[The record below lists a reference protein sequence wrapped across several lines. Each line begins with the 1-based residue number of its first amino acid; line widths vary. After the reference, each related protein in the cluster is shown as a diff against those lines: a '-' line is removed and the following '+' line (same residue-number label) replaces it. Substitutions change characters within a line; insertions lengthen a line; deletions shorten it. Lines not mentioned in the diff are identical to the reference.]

1 MSCEAWPRLRRPP
14 WTRAWS
20 AAPLPVALE
29 KKRRSG
35 TQETDVRGAADGRKN
50 FICVG
55 DAVSG
60 VNIAG
65 LHVLAAMCE
74 ARGLHP
80 VLYVTGVLS
89 PRADH
94 PAGKL
99 SALLPGAWAA
109 VPSRDTGRPHT
120 DGDVERDRSQPASQ
134 QYRAQQRIIPRSAP
148 VSPPTD
154 PGPCLCHDAGTHPR
168 TAHDDDIGKKLLRT
182 SQGTL
187 PLLPSGPGGVQ
198 ALRLRSSKACLAV
211 RSRGFNQQVFTLV
224 HSEKFW

>member
-50 FICVG
+50 FIFVG

-60 VNIAG
+60 VNIVG

-74 ARGLHP
+74 ARGIYP

-120 DGDVERDRSQPASQ
+120 DGDVERGRSQPANNTGRSNGSSPGLLGSHHRQ
-134 QYRAQQRIIPRSAP
+134 IP
-148 VSPPTD
+148 
-154 PGPCLCHDAGTHPR
+154 
-168 TAHDDDIGKKLLRT
+168 AHACATTLARVLGRPMMMTLEKKLLRT

-198 ALRLRSSKACLAV
+198 ALRLRSSK
-211 RSRGFNQQVFTLV
+211 F
-224 HSEKFW
+224 